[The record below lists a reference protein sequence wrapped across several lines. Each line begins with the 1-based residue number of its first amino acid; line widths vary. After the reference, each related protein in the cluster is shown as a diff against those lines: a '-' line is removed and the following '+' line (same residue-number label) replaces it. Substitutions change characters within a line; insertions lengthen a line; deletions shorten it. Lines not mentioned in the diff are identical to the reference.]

1 MEQWMENI
9 LRDLNSISRISILE
23 QAFQTEKMI
32 CNYSKL
38 LKYRWNYERKIVTA
52 SMEIDMIRMLLEFYQ
67 NKWAESFSFHMNTTS
82 DIKSIFI
89 PHYTILSYTTATL
102 EFLEK
107 TCQGN
112 IKVILDVVKTN
123 DHILI
128 NIQVLGKVPFDKLY
142 ESMQRDKSD
151 SYDSIFS
158 SSKRW
163 NDAFG
168 DSKINF
174 KIKNNEYIYLSFIA
188 YDNYK
193 AN

>member
-1 MEQWMENI
+1 
-9 LRDLNSISRISILE
+9 
-23 QAFQTEKMI
+23 
-32 CNYSKL
+32 
-38 LKYRWNYERKIVTA
+38 
-52 SMEIDMIRMLLEFYQ
+52 
-67 NKWAESFSFHMNTTS
+67 
-82 DIKSIFI
+82 
-89 PHYTILSYTTATL
+89 
-102 EFLEK
+102 
-107 TCQGN
+107 
-112 IKVILDVVKTN
+112 
-123 DHILI
+123 
-128 NIQVLGKVPFDKLY
+128 
-142 ESMQRDKSD
+142 MQRDKSD